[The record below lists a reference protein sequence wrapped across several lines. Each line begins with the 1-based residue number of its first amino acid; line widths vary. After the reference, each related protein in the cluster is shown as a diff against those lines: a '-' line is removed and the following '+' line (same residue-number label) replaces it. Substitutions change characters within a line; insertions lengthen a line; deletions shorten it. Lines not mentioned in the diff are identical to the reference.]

1 MKYIIIVFLLILV
14 TTIKPKYL
22 GILKFIS
29 LEKYLSSSNT
39 KLIQYSLIFAFLIW
53 IIYTLF
59 KKEIISSLTSIQEG
73 MEGSEGSEN
82 EDNLNILVNNG
93 DFLSTSWLTI
103 PDTSYITSLNDFT
116 FTIDMAGYWINRKDD
131 SGSSVPGII
140 GKYNESESTY
150 IIGTQGP
157 NGYAQM
163 VKIEFQINNG
173 LQVRAID
180 SANRNPD
187 DVSSLTSDN
196 ISTHWDNLSTSF
208 DRVTTNYAD
217 TDGYGVNNLII
228 NVDKCVATTIDNERD
243 SELPKEGKVLQ
254 ADKYINCA
262 EAFNRKENSFYN
274 MDKSLEYYE
283 AALNIKLDIVSDT
296 QKDQVAEI
304 YSAMSAIYSDKQ
316 VSAGCVTTNED
327 GEQVRDEEK
336 CAIADEFGREAERLR
351 TEALKYTMGDINN
364 TLASSPEVD
373 SRGIADESI
382 VAGLTVDKVT
392 PRPIYYEPG
401 TVNYGGLGYKPSDVD
416 IAYYNNYKSTPKNL
430 LESDENSHN
439 FGFCKQQ
446 DNIMVNIDEK
456 CNKLSKDVCATTEC
470 CILMGGEKCING
482 NAEGPKNR
490 ITYSDTSIKNKDF
503 YYYQGKCYGNC
514 T

>member
-1 MKYIIIVFLLILV
+1 MKYIIVVFLLILV

-39 KLIQYSLIFAFLIW
+39 KLIQYSLIFAFLLW

-73 MEGSEGSEN
+73 MEN
-82 EDNLNILVNNG
+82 DDDVI
-93 DFLSTSWLTI
+93 ST
-103 PDTSYITSLNDFT
+103 PDTATARF
-116 FTIDMAGYWINRKDD
+116 IN
-131 SGSSVPGII
+131 
-140 GKYNESESTY
+140 ECE
-150 IIGTQGP
+150 
-157 NGYAQM
+157 
-163 VKIEFQINNG
+163 
-173 LQVRAID
+173 
-180 SANRNPD
+180 
-187 DVSSLTSDN
+187 
-196 ISTHWDNLSTSF
+196 
-208 DRVTTNYAD
+208 
-217 TDGYGVNNLII
+217 
-228 NVDKCVATTIDNERD
+228 IDNERD
-243 SELPKEGKVLQ
+243 SELPQEEKVLQ

-262 EAFNRKENSFYN
+262 QAFNRKENSFYN

-283 AALNIKLDIVSDT
+283 AALNIKLDTVSET

-382 VAGLTVDKVT
+382 VAGLTVDNVT

-446 DNIMVNIDEK
+446 DNIMVNIDDK

-470 CILMGGEKCING
+470 CILMGGEKCVNG
-482 NAEGPKNR
+482 NAQGPKNR